1 MKRNFW
7 AADRIRFQ
15 IRGADPQRY
24 VNRITARGLQLD
36 HIRWKQNGCVA
47 QGFGRDYSTLRRM
60 AEQGG
65 WEFSI
70 LRRHGPGRFLE
81 RCMARPGIP
90 AGAILFVLLLNLLPH
105 FVWVID
111 FGTLEQTDSQ
121 RMRALLAECGICEG
135 TFLQKDTLEDAQAA
149 ALAQSDLFGWVSLNF
164 TGGCLFIEDTVAHTQ
179 TVREDPPLRPLY
191 AKADGVITAVEAESG
206 FACVVPGQTV
216 KAGQL
221 LVDIVRLDR
230 EEREILQGAS
240 GKILARCEE
249 TFTASEPLSLTATVP
264 GTAATVRDTLYFLG
278 GVWPLQQ
285 EEVTEADRIEWIPL
299 RLGRLSLPGCLQ
311 RETAW
316 GCNALTL
323 YYSPEQAEALA
334 RRNCRQQLLESFPDA
349 EILAEHYQT
358 QTLSDA
364 VVTSVTYQFVANI
377 AIS

>member
-1 MKRNFW
+1 MKRKFW

-81 RCMARPGIP
+81 RCMARPGFP
-90 AGAILFVLLLNLLPH
+90 VGAILFVLLLNLLPH

-179 TVREDPPLRPLY
+179 TIREDPPLRPLY

-230 EEREILQGAS
+230 EEREILQGA
-240 GKILARCEE
+240 
-249 TFTASEPLSLTATVP
+249 
-264 GTAATVRDTLYFLG
+264 
-278 GVWPLQQ
+278 
-285 EEVTEADRIEWIPL
+285 
-299 RLGRLSLPGCLQ
+299 
-311 RETAW
+311 
-316 GCNALTL
+316 
-323 YYSPEQAEALA
+323 
-334 RRNCRQQLLESFPDA
+334 
-349 EILAEHYQT
+349 
-358 QTLSDA
+358 
-364 VVTSVTYQFVANI
+364 
-377 AIS
+377 